1 MSTMVTGLWGIAGL
15 LIGLALNWLSEA
27 LPRTSASFDAA
38 MVEQR
43 DWPGLNLM
51 VVGLSTAAAV
61 ALSLRPGSPGAS
73 LAGLLVTAFFLLVAV
88 IDLKYRLVL
97 NVLIYPA
104 LAITL
109 LATALIAPQR
119 LPLSLAGGLLAFGL
133 FMLTATLRPGELGG
147 GDIKLAALI
156 GLLAG
161 FPGVL
166 IALLVGA
173 GLGAITAA
181 ALMLGLHWQPR
192 THIPYAPFL
201 CSGAIIA
208 LIFSPL
214 TAIIG

>member
-1 MSTMVTGLWGIAGL
+1 MVTVRWGIAGL
-15 LIGLALNWLSEA
+15 LLGLALNWLSEA
-27 LPRTSASFDAA
+27 LPRTSASTNGA

-43 DWPGLNLM
+43 DWPGLNLT
-51 VVGLSTAAAV
+51 VIGLSIAAAI
-61 ALSLRPGSPGAS
+61 ALSLRPGSLWAS

-104 LAITL
+104 LAATL
-109 LATALIAPQR
+109 LATALVAPQR

-133 FMLTATLRPGELGG
+133 FMLTAALRPGELGG

-166 IALLVGA
+166 IALLIGA

-181 ALMLGLHWQPR
+181 VLILGLHWRPQ

-214 TAIIG
+214 MAIIG